1 MEQCLGGTGGASC
14 LHAPGTAGND
24 LQQCFSMAF
33 LVFVVLFG
41 FVLFCFALKKLFEAC
56 SAFYPGLVIGL
67 SEGKKTRRGKGSQRK
82 VGKET
87 THHVG
92 V

>member
-1 MEQCLGGTGGASC
+1 MALVVPPASMLRALLGMTCSSVSAWPFLYLLCCL
-14 LHAPGTAGND
+14 
-24 LQQCFSMAF
+24 
-33 LVFVVLFG
+33 
-41 FVLFCFALKKLFEAC
+41 VLFCFALKKLFEAC

>member
-1 MEQCLGGTGGASC
+1 MEQCLSGSGGASC
-14 LHAPGTAGND
+14 LDAPGTAGND
-24 LQQCFSMAF
+24 LQQCFSVAF
-33 LVFVVLFG
+33 PVFVVLF
-41 FVLFCFALKKLFEAC
+41 CFDLKKLFEAC
-56 SAFYPGLVIGL
+56 SAFYSGLVIGL